1 MKITLD
7 IQQTLL
13 IEELERVLSR
23 FYIPHQTDMLEKQT
37 VTEAK
42 RQERKAI
49 LEKFKGGLVK
59 YSYKTQPFFSCSIG

>member
-1 MKITLD
+1 MKVTLD

-23 FYIPHQTDMLEKQT
+23 FYIPHQTDLLEKQT

-42 RQERKAI
+42 RQARMAT
-49 LEKFKGGLVK
+49 LQKFKGGLAK
-59 YSYKTQPFFSCSIG
+59 YGNSYTPTKGEW